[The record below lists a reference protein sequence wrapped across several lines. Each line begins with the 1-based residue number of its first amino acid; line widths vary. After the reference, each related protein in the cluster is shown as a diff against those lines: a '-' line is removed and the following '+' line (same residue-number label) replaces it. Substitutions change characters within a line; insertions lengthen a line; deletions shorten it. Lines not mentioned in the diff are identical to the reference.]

1 VNGKLTLSE
10 NIADLAGLSA
20 AYDGYRLAFGG
31 KPAPD
36 SQGFTGDQRFFVAF
50 DRFGRGKQR
59 PEAMRLQLAT
69 DGHAP
74 EEYRADTVRNIDGGT
89 ALLIFDRAASY
100 ILRLMPGSEFG
111 KKAEVRG

>member
-50 DRFGRGKQR
+50 GQIWRGKQR

-74 EEYRADTVRNIDGGT
+74 EEYRADTVRNIDGWYS
-89 ALLIFDRAASY
+89 AFSIR
-100 ILRLMPGSEFG
+100 PGG
-111 KKAEVRG
+111 KLYLAPDARVRVW